1 MLLHS
6 SKGQTLIHHTLP
18 TTGRELPSGST
29 VTPQP
34 AAGLGSWFLPQVHM
48 GAAEATHNLRPGPTQ
63 RQNKKQSGEQ
73 HTVTFSTLEKWLLF
87 QTSFLLISRSPVM
100 VRCPLPFGA
109 LFRWTRSIMHPQSEV
124 LHQVGKL
131 HVKCEIVYPRT
142 VSVDKWF

>member
-73 HTVTFSTLEKWLLF
+73 RTKLPIQPNHGKGTQPRHTPQAWHSHRNPACPEPAQHSTLSCLWYTL
-87 QTSFLLISRSPVM
+87 
-100 VRCPLPFGA
+100 CC
-109 LFRWTRSIMHPQSEV
+109 H
-124 LHQVGKL
+124 
-131 HVKCEIVYPRT
+131 
-142 VSVDKWF
+142 DKGQGHDPSLGGCFHFS

>member
-6 SKGQTLIHHTLP
+6 SKEQTLIHHTLP

-48 GAAEATHNLRPGPTQ
+48 GAAEAMHNLQPGPTQ

-73 HTVTFSTLEKWLLF
+73 RAKLPIQPNHGKGTQPQHTPPRPGTATETQPAQSLPSTAPYLASGTHCAATIRDRVTIPLLEDVFTSHKLL
-87 QTSFLLISRSPVM
+87 
-100 VRCPLPFGA
+100 
-109 LFRWTRSIMHPQSEV
+109 
-124 LHQVGKL
+124 
-131 HVKCEIVYPRT
+131 
-142 VSVDKWF
+142 